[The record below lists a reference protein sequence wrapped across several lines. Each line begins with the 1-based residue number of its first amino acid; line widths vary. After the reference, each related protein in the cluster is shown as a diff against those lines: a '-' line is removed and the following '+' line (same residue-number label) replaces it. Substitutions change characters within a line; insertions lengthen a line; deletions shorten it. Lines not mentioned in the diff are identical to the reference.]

1 MQQSVGV
8 LLPRFS
14 GSIRCSEGNRT
25 SGAVKGLRQ
34 RLTTFV
40 SRGFA
45 VLDRASRDIRPLLA
59 PLRAACSCG
68 GGVAQSSLTLA
79 PPAVK
84 GA

>member
-45 VLDRASRDIRPLLA
+45 VLGRASRDIRPLLA
-59 PLRAACSCG
+59 PSVPHAHAAG
-68 GGVAQSSLTLA
+68 ASLKA
-79 PPAVK
+79 R
-84 GA
+84 